1 MCLKTE
7 PTLLQGE
14 ILRRLRDAGGTLTI
28 EKLGDLCKKSSLR
41 EGTLASLERKG
52 HVKVTGGVVELVEP
66 PGLPTVR
73 DQWFSPKLDAGEVAE
88 MDHRS
93 DVNLVHH
100 YAGELRRIGSGAPPS
115 RVLNKGTRCKLEIAG
130 MLKRGRRGNWVLSAE
145 CIEILSGR

>member
-1 MCLKTE
+1 MKTE

-28 EKLGDLCKKSSLR
+28 EKLGDLCKKSSLG

-52 HVKVTGGVVELVEP
+52 HVKVTGGVVKLVEP
-66 PGLPTVR
+66 PSLLTVR

-88 MDHRS
+88 MEHRS
-93 DVNLVHH
+93 DVNMVHH
-100 YAGELRRIGSGAPPS
+100 FAGDLRRIGLGTPPI
-115 RVLNKGTRCKLEIAG
+115 RVLNKGIRCKLEIAG
-130 MLKRGRRGNWVLSAE
+130 MLKRGKRGNWVLSAE